1 MVINK
6 KDEEMRELKQSKKE
20 LESQVSFL
28 KLENS
33 ESERNFQK
41 QLSELAL
48 QNNQLL
54 QDNDQL
60 RDELSQSQSRQLSLK
75 EEISHQNI

>member
-1 MVINK
+1 MREGLNSRELEIDSQKRQFEVVINK

-48 QNNQLL
+48 QNN
-54 QDNDQL
+54 
-60 RDELSQSQSRQLSLK
+60 
-75 EEISHQNI
+75 